1 VNSGDVPVMTRKVTA
16 RPELKIAEFA
26 SNSWHACTV
35 ELGLISRLMIAHTR
49 HADTFFAFDGA
60 GREMADS
67 HLNNK
72 ALDGTRATSK
82 QAQLAE
88 GGEETPA

>member
-1 VNSGDVPVMTRKVTA
+1 
-16 RPELKIAEFA
+16 
-26 SNSWHACTV
+26 
-35 ELGLISRLMIAHTR
+35 
-49 HADTFFAFDGA
+49 
-60 GREMADS
+60 MADS

>member
-35 ELGLISRLMIAHTR
+35 ELGLISRLMIAR
-49 HADTFFAFDGA
+49 KDTPTLFFAFDGA